1 MFHRTIKSVFRQI
14 IFHFL
19 FLKLQEEVF
28 SFLGV
33 ILAFILSDR
42 SKTKNQNFDK
52 LSFQL
57 EQISLTEFLYSRKNR
72 DTDKASVPRSKNC
85 CPKLYLIDLEP
96 LTQTK
101 LNLTTTLVI

>member
-1 MFHRTIKSVFRQI
+1 MPT

-19 FLKLQEEVF
+19 LLKLQEEVF

-57 EQISLTEFLYSRKNR
+57 EEVSITEFLYSRKNR
-72 DTDKASVPRSKNC
+72 DTDKANVPTQKNC
-85 CPKLYLIDLEP
+85 FPKL
-96 LTQTK
+96 
-101 LNLTTTLVI
+101 